1 MWLSAR
7 QKKSAV
13 RPATSKASHS
23 ETTILSILATEH
35 LIPPMTTNMARLKAD
50 RITRGTTVGSTTTPG
65 TATRARLFQIVAP
78 ALLAL
83 FVLAGCDTQPEP
95 EIATPG
101 VSPTI
106 ITFPTFTA
114 TPIVI
119 FQTVIVTA
127 TPTPD
132 EPSSETGRR
141 KPRGRLDRAGL
152 PNLDPARYRLPN
164 NRHPR

>member
-65 TATRARLFQIVAP
+65 TATRCTSHR
-78 ALLAL
+78 
-83 FVLAGCDTQPEP
+83 GCLHVK
-95 EIATPG
+95 G
-101 VSPTI
+101 NL
-106 ITFPTFTA
+106 
-114 TPIVI
+114 IVI
-119 FQTVIVTA
+119 AV
-127 TPTPD
+127 D
-132 EPSSETGRR
+132 EKNS
-141 KPRGRLDRAGL
+141 
-152 PNLDPARYRLPN
+152 
-164 NRHPR
+164 